1 MSATNSGMLDVLSG
15 SQRDQSMQH
24 YVRVRRTERKRC
36 DLHMTMLGPR
46 ILEDGQRQGLHYC
59 TKSLQR

>member
-1 MSATNSGMLDVLSG
+1 MLDVRSG